1 MWRDL
6 CRWDVCVCRHDTRVL
21 LHTLWIGRRGMEG
34 GEWGIGDQKEYQTLC
49 DSPLFNCCHGVCP
62 PPPPRLPLLRLLI
75 LEAIATATGVINLI
89 ICSYSLQHNSP
100 ICPACII
107 HAAGIGLEIRIR
119 TRITSTIDSQ
129 RGNYF
134 PGNTTDIF
142 MYICNI
148 NIQPLKKKM
157 TVLIQTCYK

>member
-1 MWRDL
+1 MTRKNI
-6 CRWDVCVCRHDTRVL
+6 RHCVTAHFSTVA
-21 LHTLWIGRRGMEG
+21 MV
-34 GEWGIGDQKEYQTLC
+34 
-49 DSPLFNCCHGVCP
+49 FA
-62 PPPPRLPLLRLLI
+62 PPPPRLPLLWLLI

-148 NIQPLKKKM
+148 NIQPLKKKNDCTYPDM
-157 TVLIQTCYK
+157 LLSRRKKELIHICGCYLRYKIYVPVSGAD